1 MLRDCPIW
9 ALVLCPPALAGFVI
23 GGTSPMPLARGD
35 YPLDSQKT
43 VFEIVT
49 ENSTYD
55 AWADIYDAVYS
66 YVRDDIPF
74 YVEEALAADG
84 PVLELGCGTGR
95 VAIPI
100 AQSGVEAVG
109 VDSSTAMLDVARGK
123 TERLGLGDDS
133 LSLVLADMRE
143 LSLDRQFALAII
155 PFRGF
160 LALLTVEDQRRTLS
174 RIREHLAPG
183 GRLAFDIFVPDL
195 NMLLQE
201 GDTPYHL
208 RDVTDPES
216 GVTYVLW
223 QQSGFDN
230 HNQIISTRLILE
242 ELDAGRA
249 VVRRIYRDFQLRYA
263 HRWEVYH
270 LLAACGFEV
279 VELYGDFDR
288 SPFDEGSNEMVWL
301 AKPT

>member
-1 MLRDCPIW
+1 MTDMKD
-9 ALVLCPPALAGFVI
+9 
-23 GGTSPMPLARGD
+23 SP
-35 YPLDSQKT
+35 
-43 VFEIVT
+43 
-49 ENSTYD
+49 YD
-55 AWADIYDAVYS
+55 PWADMYDAVYS

-74 YVEEALAADG
+74 YVEEAAGADG
-84 PVLELGCGTGR
+84 AVLELGCGTGR

-100 AQSGVEAVG
+100 ARSGVETVG

-123 TERLGLGDDS
+123 ARHLGLGDDS
-133 LSLVLADMRE
+133 LRLVLADMRE

-183 GRLAFDIFVPDL
+183 GMLAFDIFVPDL

-201 GDTPYHL
+201 GDTAYHL

-216 GVTYVLW
+216 GATYVLW
-223 QQSGFDN
+223 QQSSFDN
-230 HNQIISTRLILE
+230 HNQIVSTRLIVE
-242 ELDAGRA
+242 ELNAARE

-270 LLAACGFEV
+270 LLVACGFEV

-288 SPFDEGSNEMVWL
+288 SPFDDGGNEMVWL
-301 AKPT
+301 AKPA

>member
-1 MLRDCPIW
+1 MTDMKD
-9 ALVLCPPALAGFVI
+9 
-23 GGTSPMPLARGD
+23 SP
-35 YPLDSQKT
+35 
-43 VFEIVT
+43 
-49 ENSTYD
+49 YD
-55 AWADIYDAVYS
+55 PWADIYDSVYS

-74 YVEEALAADG
+74 YVEEAARADG
-84 PVLELGCGTGR
+84 AVLEMGCGTGR

-100 AQSGVEAVG
+100 AQSGVETVG

-123 TERLGLGDDS
+123 ARRLGLGDDS
-133 LSLVLADMRE
+133 LGLVLADMRE

-183 GRLAFDIFVPDL
+183 GMLAFDIFVPDL

-201 GDTPYHL
+201 GDTAYHL

-216 GVTYVLW
+216 GATHVLW
-223 QQSGFDN
+223 QQSSFDN
-230 HNQIISTRLILE
+230 HNQIISTRLIVE
-242 ELDAGRA
+242 ELDAGRE
-249 VVRRIYRDFQLRYA
+249 VVRRVYRDFQLRYA
-263 HRWEVYH
+263 FRWEVYH
-270 LLAACGFEV
+270 MLVACGFEV

-288 SPFDEGSNEMVWL
+288 SPFDEASTEMVWL
-301 AKPT
+301 ARPV